1 MGGRWLEKV
10 TRFCKNV
17 APQRLVTISRL
28 TEALALP
35 CLIGKQSLPSLV
47 RARDVSFFFT
57 DLRREHYFDNRKRF
71 FFFFLALFSKPQ
83 LYRHERKQKIEMRSR
98 FTI

>member
-1 MGGRWLEKV
+1 MRKGKGVW
-10 TRFCKNV
+10 KNV

-47 RARDVSFFFT
+47 RARDVSFFFFT
-57 DLRREHYFDNRKRF
+57 DLRREHYFDNRKR
-71 FFFFLALFSKPQ
+71 FFFLALFSKPQ
-83 LYRHERKQKIEMRSR
+83 LYRHERKQKN
-98 FTI
+98 